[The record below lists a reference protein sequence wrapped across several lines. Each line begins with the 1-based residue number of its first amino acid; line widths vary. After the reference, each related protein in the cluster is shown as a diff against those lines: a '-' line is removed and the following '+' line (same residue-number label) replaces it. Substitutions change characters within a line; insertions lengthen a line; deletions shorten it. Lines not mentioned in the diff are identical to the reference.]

1 MIHVMKDMHGFA
13 KRLREARERAGFTL
27 TDAAYKI
34 GLDLA
39 QLDEAEQA
47 RGAGIAVNRKIS
59 DIADA
64 YMVSPSWLV
73 NGPGAP

>member
-27 TDAAYKI
+27 TEAAYKI

-47 RGAGIAVNRKIS
+47 RGAAVNRKSS